1 MSDSFAH
8 LPRAIQFQMAVIGPL
23 LLGLVCGF
31 FLGINAV
38 AYWVVS
44 IAGVLGGLAGGM
56 DFGGAA
62 TAPAPARG
70 AGRDPRREAAARG
83 LLGGSLFGV
92 GVLVAHAASGDPAHA
107 PPPPFPPLF
116 IVFSGVIGMLLA
128 YLGARLTARG
138 T

>member
-1 MSDSFAH
+1 MSDSFAQ

-44 IAGVLGGLAGGM
+44 IAGVAGGVAGGM
-56 DFGGAA
+56 DFGGTPAA
-62 TAPAPARG
+62 APAQPA
-70 AGRDPRREAAARG
+70 AGDPRREAAARG
-83 LLGGSLFGV
+83 LIAGCLFGI

-107 PPPPFPPLF
+107 PLPPFEPLF
-116 IVFSGVIGMLLA
+116 VVFSGGIGMVLGYVGASLA
-128 YLGARLTARG
+128 AR
-138 T
+138 